1 MRRNYPYL
9 KDSPFL
15 DRFDKTKSKEQYVKI
30 TVLNFSEKP
39 IEEIQGKVTG
49 GNLNLDG
56 NSSIRRTC
64 NLQLISSD
72 YKNNL
77 TKVNNLLSINK
88 KVEIEIGFLN
98 NTEFYSSYPMIWFP
112 VGTFVIM
119 NPSISN
125 SESGI
130 NISLQLKDKMCLLN
144 GECGG
149 TFPASVTLHE
159 YETIDENG
167 KYVILKPTI
176 YQIIQELVN
185 HFGGEQLGKIIISGV
200 DTRLKQVVKWTGGN
214 PLYIIRKAVGSSIQ
228 YLATTDYAEA
238 SSHGDYKQYEY
249 GEDIGYIYT
258 DFTYPGELIGD
269 AGATICDVLDQIKN
283 TLGNFEYFYDIDG
296 NFIFQEIKN
305 YLNTTQATV
314 EMDKMNSSDYL
325 IDMSKGKSVYSF
337 DDSSLITSYSNSPQY
352 NMIRNDFIVW
362 GIREASEGNKI
373 PVRYHLA
380 IDKKPEVGNTY
391 DVIFFENEEELIEA
405 KCPMIFPNHSSFPSI
420 GQEEIFYM
428 AKDTG
433 KIYKWDSKSKKYIEL
448 LNIKLQKVKT
458 TDWRTELY
466 LSGSISE
473 PLATNSNY
481 YYTELKAEWPKIY
494 DIKNGKFK
502 EEALKHQTEIDFFL
516 DFIDSSSAIDELS
529 IQNIGRRSKVIN
541 DNSINCVFEP
551 EIPDLVLLDISNPN
565 IVELRD
571 ECINQGQNFI
581 QVDSKIF
588 DMIAIGGKFNS
599 AYNMVR
605 ELLYQYT
612 SYNENITIDSIPIF
626 YLEPNSRI
634 TVRDVRS
641 GIYGDYMI
649 NSISIPFEVGG
660 TMSLS
665 ATRAL
670 ERI

>member
-1 MRRNYPYL
+1 MKKKYPYL

-15 DRFDKTKSKEQYVKI
+15 KQFDKIKTKEQYVKI
-30 TVLNFSEKP
+30 IVLDFSEKP

-56 NSSIRRTC
+56 KSSIRRTA
-64 NLQLISSD
+64 NLQMVSTD

-77 TKVNNLLSINK
+77 TRVSSLLSINK

-98 NTEFYSSYPMIWFP
+98 NTDLYQTFPMIWFP
-112 VGTFVIM
+112 VGIFVIM

-125 SESGI
+125 SDSGI

-159 YETIDENG
+159 YETINEDG

-185 HFGGEQLGKIIISGV
+185 HFGGEQLGKIIISDV
-200 DTRLKQVVKWTGGN
+200 DTRIKQVVKWTGGN
-214 PLYIIRKAVGSSIQ
+214 PLYIVREVVGGSTQ
-228 YLATTDYAEA
+228 YLATTDYTEA
-238 SSHGDYKQYEY
+238 ASHGAYKQYEY

-269 AGATICDVLDQIKN
+269 AGTTVCDALDQIKN
-283 TLGNFEYFYDIDG
+283 TLGNFEYFYDRDG
-296 NFIFQEIKN
+296 NFIFQEVKN

-314 EMDKMNSSDYL
+314 EMDKMNSGDYL
-325 IDMSKGKSVYSF
+325 LDMSKGKSVYSF
-337 DDSSLITSYSNSPQY
+337 DDSTLITSYSNSPQY
-352 NMIRNDFIVW
+352 SMIKNDFIVW
-362 GIREASEGNKI
+362 GIREGSEGNKLPI
-373 PVRYHLA
+373 RYHLA
-380 IDKKPEVGNTY
+380 IDKKPEIGNTY
-391 DVIFFENEEELIEA
+391 NVIFFENEDELVEA
-405 KCPMIFPNHSSFPSI
+405 KCPMVFPNKSSFPAV
-420 GQEEIFYM
+420 GQEEVFYM
-428 AKDTG
+428 ANDTR
-433 KIYKWDSKSKKYIEL
+433 KIYKWDSKEKKYTEL
-448 LNIKLQKVKT
+448 KDVNLQSVKT

-466 LSGSISE
+466 LSGSVTE

-494 DIKNGKFK
+494 DIKAGKFK

-516 DFIDSSSAIDELS
+516 DFIDSSSMINELS
-529 IQNIGRRSKVIN
+529 VQNIGRRSKVIS

-551 EIPDLVLLDISNPN
+551 EVPDLVLLDVSDPDIA
-565 IVELRD
+565 ELRN
-571 ECINQGQNFI
+571 ECLNQGQNFI

-588 DMIAIGGKFNS
+588 DMVAIGGKSNS

-612 SYNENITIDSIPIF
+612 SYNENISIDALPIF

-649 NSISIPFEVGG
+649 DSISIPFDVGG

-665 ATRAL
+665 CTRAL